1 MVVSG
6 QGGAARYQPAAQQ
19 VAELGSDA
27 ILVDGNDMEG
37 SHGQALKTVV
47 QQARNAAHG
56 QPGKVGVVG
65 FSLGGGES
73 PAYASRWTDPVSVV
87 VWYPA
92 TSGIHDP
99 AALVRGIK
107 VPVPMFAGES
117 DTDKSGC
124 LIGTARTLEA
134 AARRL
139 AVALSGGRPQQ
150 AVLWARQ
157 AMEDAAR
164 ELGPTW

>member
-92 TSGIHDP
+92 TGGIHD
-99 AALVRGIK
+99 
-107 VPVPMFAGES
+107 
-117 DTDKSGC
+117 
-124 LIGTARTLEA
+124 ARALEA